1 MLNLAAQKS
10 RPPDC
15 RGPCLLCHI
24 LSTAGNSPVLALDPG
39 GQELPQL
46 HGEAVTVQVIQL
58 LQIPRLQLL

>member
-15 RGPCLLCHI
+15 RGPYLLCHI